1 MGKKRDSVL
10 IGARK
15 GIIEVLSIFVITVFV
30 IFIFFAWL
38 PFIPAILAEYTP
50 EPIKSILEWI
60 ADFGSRIS
68 HFLP

>member
-1 MGKKRDSVL
+1 MFNQKMS
-10 IGARK
+10 K
-15 GIIEVLSIFVITVFV
+15 GVMKALSIFVITVLM
-30 IFIFFAWL
+30 IFIIFSWL
-38 PFIPAILAEYTP
+38 AFIPAILAEYAP